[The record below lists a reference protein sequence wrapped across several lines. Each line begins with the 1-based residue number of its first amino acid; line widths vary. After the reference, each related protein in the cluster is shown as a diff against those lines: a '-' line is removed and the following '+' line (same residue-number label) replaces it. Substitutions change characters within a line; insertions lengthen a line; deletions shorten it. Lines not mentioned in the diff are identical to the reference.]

1 MKYLYY
7 ILAFTFAF
15 FGCKKAELSDADFS
29 VTADATT
36 VAAGEDI
43 TFSFSGNPQLISFY
57 PGTVFNNYDSAQG
70 RTLHNVSLSF
80 ATTVSSG
87 TQPNQLAVLAS
98 ADFNGKYDSA
108 NIKAATWTDITNR
121 FTLATTATATPSAA
135 KDIYDLVVPGKPL
148 YICFRYTTKPQAE
161 NGGQRN
167 WNVSAFSVQSAV
179 EDTTALLADY
189 ASGASFGL
197 YSFGEKQPGRSAIS
211 SAALLFKGN
220 STTAEALAQYTEDWA
235 VSKPIWINPNTIAPD
250 RALPVKGIANAI
262 VDDFKYTYT
271 KPGVYTAVFV
281 AAANDIY
288 RTDDI
293 VRKIVITVTP

>member
-7 ILAFTFAF
+7 LLLFTLPFQ
-15 FGCKKAELSDADFS
+15 GCQKEKLSDAGFT
-29 VTADATT
+29 VTADETT
-36 VAAGEDI
+36 VAAGQEI

-57 PGTVFNNYDSAQG
+57 PGTTFNNYDSIQG
-70 RTLHNVSLSF
+70 RTLNNALMSF
-80 ATTVSSG
+80 STTVSSG
-87 TQPNQLAVLAS
+87 TQPDQLTVLAS
-98 ADFNGKYDSA
+98 SDFNGKYDSA
-108 NIKAATWTDITNR
+108 NIKAAKWTDITGR
-121 FTLATTATATPSAA
+121 FTLATTATATPSSTQNL
-135 KDIYDLVVPGKPL
+135 YDLVVPGKPL
-148 YICFRYTTKPQAE
+148 YICFRYITKPQAE

-167 WNVSAFSVQSAV
+167 WNVSGFTVLSTV

-220 STTAEALAQYTEDWA
+220 STTAEALAKYTEDWA
-235 VSKPIWINPNTIAPD
+235 VSKPIWINPHTLSPD

-262 VDDFKYTYT
+262 VDEYKYTYT
-271 KPGVYTAVFV
+271 KPGVYNATFV

-288 RTDDI
+288 GSENI
-293 VRKIVITVTP
+293 VKKIVITVTP